1 MAFKKLHPQIQKALE
16 ICGYTQPTP
25 VQNEAIPAILD
36 GNDIVASAQT
46 GSGKTAAFV
55 LPSLHLLA
63 TNKLEGKPSVLILTP
78 TRELATQI
86 MTAARKYGSQVRF
99 NIINLVG
106 GMSYEPQIRDLKR
119 GADIIVAT
127 PGRLIDHLENKR
139 VNLSNVRMLVLDEA
153 DRMLDMGF
161 IEDVEKIASMTPKD
175 RQTLLFSATVDK
187 SIIQVVKRLLKDPV
201 HIDLSKEKIST
212 PKIKQTVYKAKN
224 MQHKSRMLKHFL
236 NDENIYKAI
245 IFTATKTLADKLAN
259 ELRGDGFAAAPL
271 HGDLRQNVRNRTIE
285 AFRRNKVQFLIATDV
300 AARGLDIHDISHVI
314 NFDLPKFSEDYVHR
328 IGRTGRAGKTGE
340 AISFC
345 SSTDLKHLQRIERY
359 IGQRLNMQQDKFE
372 YADTEKNTRSDADK
386 YSPDDMMPPA
396 QGGRGRGGRGGEK
409 RSFRDR
415 DRTARF
421 EKSDKPFRRDR
432 EEGKSS
438 KRFETKEA
446 ASDQAFEKAKK
457 LYEEY
462 ESLFGESP
470 KKKRNEDQEFKSFDK
485 PKKHADR
492 DEFKSS
498 KPFDKSKKRFDREE
512 KFDRSE
518 QKPRR
523 FDDKRSSFDKPKE
536 RTGREAYKASRSFSK
551 SKARFDGDE
560 SRSER
565 SFKKPGNRFERDD
578 SRAGKPFD
586 KSKKRFDRDD
596 SRSGKPF
603 DKSKRRF
610 DRDESNSDRPFRKPG
625 NRFDRDDA
633 RSGKPF
639 DRSKK
644 RFDRDESSS
653 DRPFRKPGNR
663 FERDDRPQRRFD
675 RDESSARKPFHKK
688 GSKDFSRRE
697 SPFERPVY
705 EFERRDDNP
714 KVLYKKRTD
723 KPGKSR
729 SANADF
735 GRGRERPKTSGKFTK
750 KPFRD
755 TKKRDK

>member
-1 MAFKKLHPQIQKALE
+1 MAFKQLHPQIQKALE
-16 ICGYTQPTP
+16 ICGYNQPTP
-25 VQNEAIPAILD
+25 VQNEAIPAILEGSD
-36 GNDIVASAQT
+36 VVASAQT

-63 TNKLEGKPSVLILTP
+63 TKKIEGKPSVLILTP

-99 NIINLVG
+99 NIISLVG

-127 PGRLIDHLENKR
+127 PGRLIDHLENR
-139 VNLSNVRMLVLDEA
+139 RLDLSNVRMLVLDEA

-161 IEDVEKIASMTPKD
+161 IEDVENIASMTPKD

-201 HIDLSKEKIST
+201 HIDLSKEKVST

-259 ELRGDGFAAAPL
+259 ELRGDGFAAAAL
-271 HGDLRQNVRNRTIE
+271 HGDLRQNVRNRTID
-285 AFRRNKVQFLIATDV
+285 AFRRNKVQFLVATDV
-300 AARGLDIHDISHVI
+300 AARGLDIHDISHVF

-328 IGRTGRAGKTGE
+328 IGRTGRAGREGE

-359 IGQRLNMQQDKFE
+359 IGQRLTIQHDKFE
-372 YADTEKNTRSDADK
+372 YADTEKNTRADAEN
-386 YSPDDMMPPA
+386 YSLEDMLSNPH
-396 QGGRGRGGRGGEK
+396 QRGGRGGRGGEK
-409 RSFRDR
+409 RQFRDR
-415 DRTARF
+415 PARF

-432 EEGKSS
+432 DEGKSS
-438 KRFETKEA
+438 KRFESKEA

-462 ESLFGESP
+462 EALFGDAP
-470 KKKRNEDQEFKSFDK
+470 KKKRSEGADFKSFDK

-492 DEFKSS
+492 DEFRSFDKPKKHRDRDDFKSDR
-498 KPFDKSKKRFDREE
+498 PFDKSKKRFDRDE
-512 KFDRSE
+512 
-518 QKPRR
+518 PRQ
-523 FDDKRSSFDKPKE
+523 FDDKRSSFDKPKS
-536 RTGREAYKASRSFSK
+536 RTGREEYKANRSFSK
-551 SKARFDGDE
+551 SKRGDGDE
-560 SRSER
+560 TRSSRS
-565 SFKKPGNRFERDD
+565 
-578 SRAGKPFD
+578 FD
-586 KSKKRFDRDD
+586 KPKKRFDRDD
-596 SRSGKPF
+596 S
-603 DKSKRRF
+603 
-610 DRDESNSDRPFRKPG
+610 
-625 NRFDRDDA
+625 

-644 RFDRDESSS
+644 RFDRDESRTDKPF
-653 DRPFRKPGNR
+653 DRNKKR
-663 FERDDRPQRRFD
+663 FDRDDSRSGKSFDRSEKRFDRDDSRPGKPFDRNNKRFDRGDAKPQRRFD
-675 RDESSARKPFHKK
+675 RDDKTRQSFSDKK
-688 GSKDFSRRE
+688 GKEFSRRE
-697 SPFERPVY
+697 SVFERPTY

-723 KPGKSR
+723 KPGKAK
-729 SANADF
+729 SANAEF
-735 GRGRERPKTSGKFTK
+735 ARGRIRSKKASGEFTK

-755 TKKRDK
+755 SKKRDK